1 MFLCVTYNHF
11 KMLYLHLGHT
21 YLAYSGLTLMRF
33 QWADAVFSKT
43 TKKLEISWKPPSEL

>member
-21 YLAYSGLTLMRF
+21 YLAYGGLTLMRF
-33 QWADAVFSKT
+33 QWADTVFSKT
-43 TKKLEISWKPPSEL
+43 TNKLEIS